1 MRCSLLGG
9 DVCSGA
15 GKRSLQQFVAHGVLT
30 ASKSFSMPF
39 AGGVGKQR
47 CEAARFARCAPSPGA
62 ALCCWKRLCVG
73 RGVGA
78 SPVRVS
84 PAAHP
89 ARCSAPRRGGERTSK
104 SIGCVGRVHGKT
116 LYILKFGSLNS
127 ELFAKGELQALLS
140 LRSKC
145 CCSPAAVFE
154 DKPQFGREP
163 LLPLWLFVSQTGLV
177 SYQSY
182 KLLRLMTDPA
192 ARAVLCPAKLLVG
205 WVWRWEDRAMGK
217 VS

>member
-1 MRCSLLGG
+1 MLL
-9 DVCSGA
+9 
-15 GKRSLQQFVAHGVLT
+15 
-30 ASKSFSMPF
+30 
-39 AGGVGKQR
+39 
-47 CEAARFARCAPSPGA
+47 EAAVCGEGCGCLSCPGVPCSPPCPL
-62 ALCCWKRLCVG
+62 LC
-73 RGVGA
+73 
-78 SPVRVS
+78 SS
-84 PAAHP
+84 E
-89 ARCSAPRRGGERTSK
+89 GGERTSK
-104 SIGCVGRVHGKT
+104 GIGCVGRVHGKT
-116 LYILKFGSLNS
+116 LCILKFGSLNS

>member
-1 MRCSLLGG
+1 MQWGRKAKPAAICGSRSSDSFQIVLNAVCWGCWGSSDVKQHGLHAVPPVLELRCAAGSSGVWGGVWVPLLSGCPLQPTLPAALLLG
-9 DVCSGA
+9 
-15 GKRSLQQFVAHGVLT
+15 
-30 ASKSFSMPF
+30 
-39 AGGVGKQR
+39 
-47 CEAARFARCAPSPGA
+47 
-62 ALCCWKRLCVG
+62 
-73 RGVGA
+73 
-78 SPVRVS
+78 
-84 PAAHP
+84 
-89 ARCSAPRRGGERTSK
+89 GGERTSK
-104 SIGCVGRVHGKT
+104 GIGCVGRVHGKT
-116 LYILKFGSLNS
+116 LCILKFGSLNS

-182 KLLRLMTDPA
+182 KPLRLMTDPA